1 MCLVSTATQSGS
13 LGFQVRKEDVCGLHW
28 KGTDHSHSP
37 PCRSCLGKWSKKT
50 HHTLSATRRG
60 SSQRCQSG
68 TRQVPRRGKPCSVT
82 RAAWSAVPAGAAS
95 SPATEGLDAPARAS
109 PLLNPR
115 PHCPQHKGGNRKR
128 LSQEIS
134 QHSLRVVLHRP
145 IDHDLGVS
153 HPRNKVSP
161 LLLVLSLLII
171 PKQLAGIAEHQQ
183 LHTATPASTSTSSGG
198 PRHRSPAWQQH

>member
-1 MCLVSTATQSGS
+1 MFVVCTVKEQIIATLHPRCRACREEWSSRSHHRLTAS
-13 LGFQVRKEDVCGLHW
+13 
-28 KGTDHSHSP
+28 
-37 PCRSCLGKWSKKT
+37 
-50 HHTLSATRRG
+50 RRG
-60 SSQRCQSG
+60 TCRRCQSG
-68 TRQVPRRGKPCSVT
+68 TARAPAAGGPRSVT
-82 RAAWSAVPAGAAS
+82 RAPSERWAGS
-95 SPATEGLDAPARAS
+95 SRLQPRRGRSRGACRAS

-134 QHSLRVVLHRP
+134 QHTLGVVLHRP

-183 LHTATPASTSTSSGG
+183 LHTATPASTCTSSGG
-198 PRHRSPAWQQH
+198 PGHRSPA